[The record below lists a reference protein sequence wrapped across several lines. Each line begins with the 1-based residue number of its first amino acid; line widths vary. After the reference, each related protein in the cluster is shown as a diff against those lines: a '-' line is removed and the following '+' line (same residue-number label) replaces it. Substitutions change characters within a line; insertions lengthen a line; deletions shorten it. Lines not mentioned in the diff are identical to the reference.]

1 MQRSEKWVD
10 ANVCVDIVFAVNQT
24 TNDDV
29 ELIQSLIRDR
39 RTKIRELFCK
49 PTVFLLLAK
58 VGGEI
63 ME

>member
-1 MQRSEKWVD
+1 M
-10 ANVCVDIVFAVNQT
+10 NVCVDIVFAVNQT

-58 VGGEI
+58 VGSEI

>member
-1 MQRSEKWVD
+1 M
-10 ANVCVDIVFAVNQT
+10 NVCVDLGFAVNQT